1 MILKW
6 QPWKRLFQMPINMAT
21 RFYAKI
27 LNGKITKLRL
37 KSTSKSIG
45 PNMIKNCKSNSDDKF
60 ADAI

>member
-6 QPWKRLFQMPINMAT
+6 QPWKRLFQMPINMVT
-21 RFYAKI
+21 QFYAKI

-45 PNMIKNCKSNSDDKF
+45 PNMIKNY
-60 ADAI
+60 